1 MSDSARTDTTTI
13 AGDISLNSRSPA
25 MRKLANKK
33 PAPSAAASGPVGCIK
48 YDDAVA
54 EGKEIIAN
62 IEAAQRD
69 QLRLGEL
76 AHEVHTKYGDR
87 TLANFAKE
95 IGISKCTLERYRNV
109 YRAYEGKLAP
119 GPISVSY
126 AVLRELQK
134 HPERDQIIRAQPH
147 LTKREAREVMLK
159 FKGTPKNKQK
169 QNEKDQWLRDNQ
181 KWFRDLVKAANEATR
196 VAGIVDLDDNEQLN
210 KLLGAVNP
218 DSLKYVRDGGQMLL
232 RVANRLAELLGVDA
246 EEASAQAHPKA
257 TAHAAVT

>member
-1 MSDSARTDTTTI
+1 MNKSDE
-13 AGDISLNSRSPA
+13 
-25 MRKLANKK
+25 KLCQK
-33 PAPSAAASGPVGCIK
+33 PAPSAAASGPVGRIK

-54 EGKEIIAN
+54 EGKEIIAK
-62 IEAAQRD
+62 IEVAELG

-76 AHEVHTKYGDR
+76 AAKVETIYRDR

-95 IGISKCTLERYRNV
+95 LGISKCTLERYRNV

-134 HPERDQIIRAQPH
+134 HPKRDQIIRAQPH
-147 LTKREAREVMLK
+147 LTKREAREEMLK
-159 FKGTPKNKQK
+159 FKGTPNNKQK

-181 KWFRDLVKAANEATR
+181 KWFRDLVKAANEAAR
-196 VAGIVDLDDNEQLN
+196 VAGIVDLDDDEQLN
-210 KLLGAVNP
+210 KLLGAVDP
-218 DSLKYVRDGGQMLL
+218 DSLKYVRDGGRMLL
-232 RVANRLAELLGVDA
+232 LVANRLAELLGVDA

-257 TAHAAVT
+257 TAHAAVA